1 MRYWWRVI
9 GAGLLTRA
17 LNSLT
22 SSGGLD
28 VTYESLKLTTKV
40 RGLLDARGSSLS
52 GGCDS
57 GGSGG
62 SGVHVHFPVFSAVVA
77 EEVAAE
83 ANAQELAHAGDV
95 EGAITAAEV
104 ASGGGGRRGR
114 APATGAHPASL
125 PQPGG
130 SRAKGRAWSLLSVIL
145 KWRQEKLC
153 AVHLFYIFRCIPARW
168 PWL

>member
-1 MRYWWRVI
+1 
-9 GAGLLTRA
+9 
-17 LNSLT
+17 LT

-52 GGCDS
+52 GGHGGCDS

-62 SGVHVHFPVFSAVVA
+62 SGVHVHFPVFSAVAA
-77 EEVAAE
+77 EEVAAD

-104 ASGGGGRRGR
+104 ASGGGGVID
-114 APATGAHPASL
+114 AHQRQVRTL
-125 PQPGG
+125 PHYHSQG
-130 SRAKGRAWSLLSVIL
+130 
-145 KWRQEKLC
+145 E
-153 AVHLFYIFRCIPARW
+153 PAREDELG
-168 PWL
+168 PC

>member
-95 EGAITAAEV
+95 DTAAEV
-104 ASGGGGRRGR
+104 ASGGRRVVD
-114 APATGAHPASL
+114 AHQRQVRTL
-125 PQPGG
+125 PHYHSQGD
-130 SRAKGRAWSLLSVIL
+130 
-145 KWRQEKLC
+145 
-153 AVHLFYIFRCIPARW
+153 PARKDE
-168 PWL
+168 LGAC